1 MKSRDLTNLL
11 LIYSPEPSLLWCH
24 HPLMSP
30 SCQIKRHWAPHLRS
44 SMVHGQYSKFRA
56 NSVKILDSPKMF
68 QCRAKT
74 HQNLYL
80 IFYILV
86 SCITIRFSSVYLI
99 TVMTYIFTTYLQ
111 MYFLYLSY
119 SLPVKNNYLEILMLV
134 QIEVTMK
141 TIV

>member
-1 MKSRDLTNLL
+1 MILLLFLLNKLHRMKSRDLTNLL

-68 QCRAKT
+68 QCIAKT
-74 HQNLYL
+74 H
-80 IFYILV
+80 
-86 SCITIRFSSVYLI
+86 
-99 TVMTYIFTTYLQ
+99 
-111 MYFLYLSY
+111 
-119 SLPVKNNYLEILMLV
+119 
-134 QIEVTMK
+134 
-141 TIV
+141 

>member
-1 MKSRDLTNLL
+1 MTSLLL
-11 LIYSPEPSLLWCH
+11 LIYSPEPSLLAPQWCH

-74 HQNLYL
+74 HKNLYL
-80 IFYILV
+80 KIYILV
-86 SCITIRFSSVYLI
+86 SCITIVLVFLRSTSLKSLIAWLWERPCITTPFTDSTSSPLW
-99 TVMTYIFTTYLQ
+99 
-111 MYFLYLSY
+111 
-119 SLPVKNNYLEILMLV
+119 
-134 QIEVTMK
+134 
-141 TIV
+141 